1 MYMLARIGFWAFA
14 SQLFVTDSSALQYV
28 NYTSYKY
35 KIQFLYP
42 TNWVQGEKIAPND
55 IGADISVTAQSYAEP
70 GMLLI
75 VHGNMIGLESDLMTE
90 IGKVENILGDFFRY
104 ELALPVSHITIGGQE
119 AATFIYSVPDK
130 RYDRELEPIHQIWMI
145 HVGDMDYYLIL
156 FTAPRYSFSNPENTE
171 IRNQFIKSMRFIG

>member
-1 MYMLARIGFWAFA
+1 
-14 SQLFVTDSSALQYV
+14 
-28 NYTSYKY
+28 
-35 KIQFLYP
+35 
-42 TNWVQGEKIAPND
+42 
-55 IGADISVTAQSYAEP
+55 
-70 GMLLI
+70 MLLI

-90 IGKVENILGDFFRY
+90 IGKVENILGDFFPY

-145 HVGDMDYYLIL
+145 HVGDMDYYLIP

-171 IRNQFIKSMRFIG
+171 IRRLLTSSPDNYSRNWELKSRTESRQSPA